1 MSLPV
6 LSSTFF
12 LTLLLAIGLFFFVK
26 ASVKARI
33 EQQKL
38 VADLGA
44 DHLLKQVK
52 QYFQSRAYR
61 IVTTNPDKNQIVF
74 EGMVRPSGFLAV
86 FLTLLTAI
94 GTLCLALVLSMVAP
108 QQQELFLGLVI
119 LSPLAGFF
127 YWQRAGR
134 NEQVSLQLEAMILSE
149 NQPQSIIRVQGHR
162 DELTSLRQALNLKAW
177 EPLSS
182 SDPSIQNDYSPD

>member
-12 LTLLLAIGLFFFVK
+12 LTLLLGIGLFFFVK

-33 EQQKL
+33 QQQQL
-38 VADLGA
+38 VANQGA
-44 DHLLKQVK
+44 EQLLKQIR

-61 IVTTNPDKNQIVF
+61 IVTTNPDENQIVF
-74 EGMVRPSGFLAV
+74 EGMVRPSIFLAV

-108 QQQELFLGLVI
+108 QQQQLFLGLI
-119 LSPLAGFF
+119 LLSPLAGIF

-134 NEQVSLQLEAMILSE
+134 SEQVLLKLEGMIPSE
-149 NQPQSIIRVQGHR
+149 KQPQSVISIQAHR
-162 DELTSLRQALNLKAW
+162 DELASLKQALNLTPW
-177 EPLSS
+177 EPVTSS
-182 SDPSIQNDYSPD
+182 ES

>member
-12 LTLLLAIGLFFFVK
+12 LTFLLAVGLFFFVK

-38 VADLGA
+38 VANQAA
-44 DHLLKQVK
+44 DSLLNQIQ

-61 IVTTNPDKNQIVF
+61 VVTTNPDENQIVF
-74 EGMVRPSGFLAV
+74 EGVVRPSGFLAV

-108 QQQELFLGLVI
+108 QYQQLFLGLI
-119 LSPLAGFF
+119 LLSPLAGVF
-127 YWQRAGR
+127 YWRRSGR
-134 NEQVSLQLEAMILSE
+134 SEQVLLQLEATNPLG
-149 NQPQSIIRVQGHR
+149 NQPQSILRIQGHR
-162 DELTSLRQALNLKAW
+162 DELTSLKQALNLKPW
-177 EPLSS
+177 EPVTSS
-182 SDPSIQNDYSPD
+182 HS

>member
-12 LTLLLAIGLFFFVK
+12 LTLLLGIGLFFFVK

-38 VADLGA
+38 VANLTGEL
-44 DHLLKQVK
+44 LLKQIQ
-52 QYFQSRAYR
+52 QYFQSRAYH
-61 IVTTNPDKNQIVF
+61 IVTTNPDENQIVF

-108 QQQELFLGLVI
+108 QQQQLFLGLI
-119 LSPLAGFF
+119 LLSPLAGLF

-134 NEQVSLQLEAMILSE
+134 SEQVFLQLEAMIPSE
-149 NQPQSIIRVQGHR
+149 KQPQSIISVQAHR
-162 DELTSLRQALNLKAW
+162 DELTSLKQALNLKPW
-177 EPLSS
+177 EPATL
-182 SDPSIQNDYSPD
+182 PEA

>member
-12 LTLLLAIGLFFFVK
+12 LTFLLAIGLFFFVK

-38 VADLGA
+38 VADQAA
-44 DHLLKQVK
+44 DLLLKQVK

-61 IVTTNPDKNQIVF
+61 IVSTNPDENQIVF
-74 EGMVRPSGFLAV
+74 EGMVRPSGLLAV

-94 GTLCLALVLSMVAP
+94 GILCLALVLSMVTP
-108 QQQELFLGLVI
+108 QQQNIFLGLVV

-134 NEQVSLQLEAMILSE
+134 SEQVSLQLEATSRSE
-149 NQPQSIIRVQGHR
+149 NQPQSIIRIQGHR
-162 DELTSLRQALNLKAW
+162 DELTSIKQALKLKTW
-177 EPLSS
+177 EPVTSS
-182 SDPSIQNDYSPD
+182 EP

>member
-33 EQQKL
+33 QQQKL
-38 VADLGA
+38 VASLAADL
-44 DHLLKQVK
+44 LLNQIK

-61 IVTTNPDKNQIVF
+61 IVSANPDENQIVF
-74 EGMVRPSGFLAV
+74 EGVVRPSGLLAV

-108 QQQELFLGLVI
+108 QQQNIFLGLVV
-119 LSPLAGFF
+119 LSPLAGIF

-134 NEQVSLQLEAMILSE
+134 SEQVSLQLEATIQSE
-149 NQPQSIIRVQGHR
+149 NQPQSVICIQGHR

-177 EPLSS
+177 EPVTSS
-182 SDPSIQNDYSPD
+182 KP